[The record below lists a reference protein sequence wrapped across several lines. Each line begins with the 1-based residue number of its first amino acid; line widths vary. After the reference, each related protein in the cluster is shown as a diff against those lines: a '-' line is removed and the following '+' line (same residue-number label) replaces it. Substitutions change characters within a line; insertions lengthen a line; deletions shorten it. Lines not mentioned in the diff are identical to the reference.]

1 MTASAF
7 SPDFNSDRAIEQLK
21 QVRMG
26 LLRLH
31 KALLDAE
38 KVTYEQEHGRIKT
51 NMEFFGLVLEHEW
64 FQWLRP
70 MSGLIA
76 EVDEAIGS
84 KKTPITADHAVG
96 YLERAYS
103 LVIVDPNGNG
113 HAQKYYEAIER
124 DPDVARLH
132 VEVTQVLHAG

>member
-1 MTASAF
+1 MSTSAF
-7 SPDFNSDRAIEQLK
+7 SPDSSIQQLK
-21 QVRMG
+21 QVRLQ

-31 KALLDAE
+31 KALLEAE
-38 KVTYEQEHGRIKT
+38 KMTYEYEHGRIGS
-51 NMEFFGLVLEHEW
+51 NVEFFGLVLEHEW

-84 KKTPITADHAVG
+84 KKSPITPEVAIV
-96 YLERAYS
+96 YLERTVV
-103 LVIVDPNGNG
+103 LVEVDPNGDVG
-113 HAQKYYEAIER
+113 GQRYYEAIER

-132 VEVTQVLHAG
+132 VELTTVLQG